1 MSGYVADVVF
11 AVREAVGDDE
21 DDVAGVVVG
30 GEVVEGAGQGRGSGD
45 AAIGD

>member
-1 MSGYVADVVF
+1 MKVWATVPPSCDY
-11 AVREAVGDDE
+11 E

-30 GEVVEGAGQGRGSGD
+30 GEVVEGAGQGRGGGD